1 MFSATAMKET
11 ASVPRGSLLLIL
23 CVLYVC
29 VSVCV
34 CVCVFD
40 VGVYSTLRLNAYADR
55 VDLLCE
61 GSHIDQL
68 LCRVRMRPWK
78 WKPFGGGCW
87 IRKLSEKNYLLVFNF
102 EYQSTFTACMV
113 LC

>member
-34 CVCVFD
+34 YVCVCVFD

-55 VDLLCE
+55 VDLLRE
-61 GSHIDQL
+61 GSENPPGMGAGLASSIMQL
-68 LCRVRMRPWK
+68 NM
-78 WKPFGGGCW
+78 
-87 IRKLSEKNYLLVFNF
+87 
-102 EYQSTFTACMV
+102 A
-113 LC
+113 